1 MLGMS
6 LLKAV
11 QFTLRHTPEDKLKD
25 TLGELLDI
33 YEEILEPEKVEYEK
47 AVAKFLLDFKKTE
60 ADNGKSGR

>member
-25 TLGELLDI
+25 TLEELLEI
-33 YEEILEPEKVEYEK
+33 YEEILEPERIEYQRELAQILQDLEK
-47 AVAKFLLDFKKTE
+47 EKENDEKI
-60 ADNGKSGR
+60 

>member
-25 TLGELLDI
+25 TLEELLEI
-33 YEEILEPEKVEYEK
+33 YEEILEPERIEYQR
-47 AVAKFLLDFKKTE
+47 AVAQFIQDLEKEKENDEKI
-60 ADNGKSGR
+60 

>member
-25 TLGELLDI
+25 TLEELVDI
-33 YEEILEPEKVEYEK
+33 YEEILEPERVEYQR

-60 ADNGKSGR
+60 AGNGKSGT

>member
-25 TLGELLDI
+25 TLEELVDI
-33 YEEILEPEKVEYEK
+33 YEEILEPERVEYQR

-60 ADNGKSGR
+60 AENGKSGT